1 MNFKDLNTINKRR
14 GMAILI
20 ALTVC
25 TFLLIF
31 TTTLFQQN
39 KNVMTV
45 EFRVKE
51 SLRAQYLAKGAHQ
64 MALLKIRELP
74 TELYDAVRWH
84 KGWINEAQSTG
95 DIRMYIPNISAPVGL
110 KSDSFLNYYTRFA
123 VTNANPVGN
132 TQLIGNRVTAVLGV
146 DKEQLYYAADV
157 ANDGFVGDCLV
168 KQILLVSQY
177 NNNRI
182 DGIEI
187 VAEGSED
194 PGNQYSAMMN
204 GVNAVTAQYNSVHRK
219 VYDIGYLVVR

>member
-1 MNFKDLNTINKRR
+1 
-14 GMAILI
+14 MAILI

-39 KNVMTV
+39 KNVMNV
-45 EFRVKE
+45 EFKVKE

-84 KGWINEAQSTG
+84 KGWVDEKNLTG
-95 DIRMYIPNISAPVGL
+95 ADKNDVRMFIPNITAPAGF
-110 KSDSFLNYYTRFA
+110 KTDAYLNYFTRFE
-123 VTNANPVGN
+123 VTTANPVGN
-132 TQLIGNRVTAVLGV
+132 TQLIGKRVVAVPNL

-157 ANDGFVGDCLV
+157 AKDGFVGDCLV
-168 KQILLVSQY
+168 KQILLVSQHQ
-177 NNNRI
+177 NNLI

-194 PGNQYSAMMN
+194 PGLQYT
-204 GVNAVTAQYNSVHRK
+204 GLQGGGLGNAPNATASQYNSVHRK
-219 VYDIGYLVVR
+219 VYDIGYMVVK